1 MRDGQR
7 VYEKDPKSMYSNKTI
22 WLGLIAL
29 SILSAGDCK
38 LYAGSV
44 TYTWY
49 GPAGAGG
56 LELISDNRAGKQ
68 VIQPVPMGP
77 AVVQISYGPSQSQ
90 DNAFY
95 FSINSTPVGFF
106 QTIPGFM
113 VISAPPPGGGLDSI
127 TFYAEQIFYVPE
139 YAYVEILAP
148 NGTLASSGQMP
159 ANLSAF
165 ESFGFGSYG
174 YGVNTSPYFPEYFA
188 DEVYGSLGVP
198 EPSTIVSMT
207 IGMSLSFCFVFLR
220 SRRRRRV
227 AGVGLPRRGSS
238 SVVAT
243 VV

>member
-1 MRDGQR
+1 
-7 VYEKDPKSMYSNKTI
+7 MYSNKTI

-77 AVVQISYGPSQSQ
+77 AVVQISYDPSQSQ
-90 DNAFY
+90 ENAFY
-95 FSINSTPVGFF
+95 FSINSTPVGFSAEM
-106 QTIPGFM
+106 PLA
-113 VISAPPPGGGLDSI
+113 VEISAPPPGGGLDSI
-127 TFYAEQIFYVPE
+127 TFYAKQIFYTVE
-139 YAYVEILAP
+139 SGYVEILAP

-165 ESFGFGSYG
+165 ESFGFGSSG
-174 YGVNTSPYFPEYFA
+174 YGVNPSPDFPEYFA
-188 DEVYGSLGVP
+188 YEVDGSLGGVP
-198 EPSTIVSMT
+198 EP
-207 IGMSLSFCFVFLR
+207 
-220 SRRRRRV
+220 
-227 AGVGLPRRGSS
+227 
-238 SVVAT
+238 
-243 VV
+243 

>member
-1 MRDGQR
+1 
-7 VYEKDPKSMYSNKTI
+7 MYFIKAT

-29 SILSAGDCK
+29 LILPAGDCK
-38 LYAGSV
+38 LYAGSM

-56 LELISDNRAGKQ
+56 LELISDNRAGNR

-77 AVVQISYGPSQSQ
+77 AVVQISYDPSQSQ

-106 QTIPGFM
+106 QSIPGFM

-127 TFYAEQIFYVPE
+127 TFYAKQIFYTVE
-139 YAYVEILAP
+139 SGYVEILAP

-188 DEVYGSLGVP
+188 YEVDGSLGGAP

-227 AGVGLPRRGSS
+227 AGVGSPRRGSS